1 MADKPS
7 LKRLSIKYITSR
19 REKKEEERKMKFVPY
34 GKLSKKK
41 KRQLDL
47 ARRGGWGGMS
57 PVTRRGENPKAYKRK
72 KIRLSDLSGERDLFS
87 RRLQNKVLLIGQ

>member
-1 MADKPS
+1 
-7 LKRLSIKYITSR
+7 
-19 REKKEEERKMKFVPY
+19 MKFVPY

-41 KRQLDL
+41 KRELDR

-57 PVTRRGENPKAYKRK
+57 PVTCRGENPKAYKRK
-72 KIRLSDLSGERDLFS
+72 KIRLSDLSGERDFFS

>member
-1 MADKPS
+1 
-7 LKRLSIKYITSR
+7 
-19 REKKEEERKMKFVPY
+19 MKFVPY

-41 KRQLDL
+41 KREPDR

>member
-1 MADKPS
+1 
-7 LKRLSIKYITSR
+7 
-19 REKKEEERKMKFVPY
+19 MKFVPY

-57 PVTRRGENPKAYKRK
+57 PVTRRGENPKAYKRE